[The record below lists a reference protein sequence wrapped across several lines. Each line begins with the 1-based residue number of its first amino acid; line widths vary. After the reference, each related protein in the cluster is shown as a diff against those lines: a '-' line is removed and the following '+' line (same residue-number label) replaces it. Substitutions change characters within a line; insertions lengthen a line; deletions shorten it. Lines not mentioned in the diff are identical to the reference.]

1 MRYESRPGA
10 GQGLAEGDGPGPA
23 ATLPGPRRAGVGE
36 AGDFLGAGFGLGRP
50 GQERAG
56 WPSSPGSLHPC

>member
-1 MRYESRPGA
+1 MA
-10 GQGLAEGDGPGPA
+10 LGLQPQ
-23 ATLPGPRRAGVGE
+23 LPRPRRAGVGE

-56 WPSSPGSLHPC
+56 WPSSPESLHPC